1 MEGSICLTPRERKRL
16 REIVRGAGQVRRAMA
31 LLLLDQ
37 RRPWSLVTA
46 VLCCSPSTLA
56 RWKSWYEIDGLE
68 GLLTERRGREG
79 WSAWFRQWV
88 VRWALE
94 STPREFGFVRA
105 RWTCALLAVVLWRI
119 TGLDVSRETVR
130 RWLHQGNM
138 VWRRPRPVLG
148 PVDPERNEKLWR
160 IRRLLE
166 NLPGSETA
174 VFEDE
179 VDINTNPKIG
189 SMWMRRGEQAEV
201 LTPGTNEKAYI
212 AGSLHW
218 RRGVLF
224 ATAGT
229 RRDAKLFVAHLEEL
243 CRKLRRYR
251 VIHVICDNAAFHRSR
266 SVREWLA
273 RHPRIPLHFL
283 PTYAP
288 ETNPIERVWW
298 HLHETVTRNHRCGSL
313 NELLN
318 QVFRWLGE
326 RNPHRIETSIY
337 TPAQAA

>member
-1 MEGSICLTPRERKRL
+1 MDGSICLTSKERKRL
-16 REIVRGAGQVRRAMA
+16 LVIVRHADRVRRAMA
-31 LLLLDQ
+31 MLLLDEG
-37 RRPWSLVTA
+37 RSWSFVTA
-46 VLCCSPSTLA
+46 ALCCSSSTLA

-68 GLLTERRGREG
+68 GLLAERRGRSG
-79 WSAWFRQWV
+79 WSAWFQQWV

-94 STPREFGFVRA
+94 STPQEFGFVRA
-105 RWTCALLAVVLWRI
+105 RWTCALLATVLWRT
-119 TGLDVSRETVR
+119 TGLDVSHETVR
-130 RWLHQGNM
+130 RWLHQANL

-148 PVDPERNEKLWR
+148 PVDSDRDEKLRR

-174 VFEDE
+174 VFQDE

-201 LTPGTNEKAYI
+201 VTPGTNEKAYL

-218 RRGVLF
+218 PTGTLF
-224 ATAGT
+224 ATEGT
-229 RRDAKLFVAHLEEL
+229 RRDSKLFVAHLEDL
-243 CRKLRRYR
+243 CRRLRRYR

-266 SVREWLA
+266 LVKDWL
-273 RHPRIPLHFL
+273 RHHPRIRVHFL

-298 HLHETVTRNHRCGSL
+298 HLHENVTRNHRCGSL
-313 NELLN
+313 DELLN

-326 RNPHRIETSIY
+326 RNSHRIETSIY
-337 TPAQAA
+337 TTAQAA

>member
-1 MEGSICLTPRERKRL
+1 MEGSICLTSKERKRL
-16 REIVRGAGQVRRAMA
+16 LEIVRGADQVRRALA
-31 LLLLDQ
+31 LLLLDRGQ
-37 RRPWSLVTA
+37 PWSFVTV
-46 VLCCSPSTLA
+46 VLFCSSATLA
-56 RWKSWYEIDGLE
+56 RWKSGYEIDGVD
-68 GLLTERRGREG
+68 GLLTERRGRRG
-79 WSAWFRQWV
+79 WSHWFRQGV
-88 VRWALE
+88 VRWALKC
-94 STPREFGFVRA
+94 TPREFGFVRT
-105 RWTCALLAVVLWRI
+105 RWTCGLLAVVLWRT

-130 RWLHQGNM
+130 RWLHQAGL

-148 PVDPERNEKLWR
+148 PVDPERNGKLRR

-166 NLPGSETA
+166 NLPASETA
-174 VFEDE
+174 VFQDE

-189 SMWMRRGEQAEV
+189 SMWMRRGQQAEV
-201 LTPGTNEKAYI
+201 VTPGTNEKAYL

-218 RRGVLF
+218 RTGVLF
-224 ATAGT
+224 ATEGT
-229 RRDAKLFVAHLEEL
+229 RRNGPLFVAHLEEL

-266 SVREWLA
+266 PVQEWLA
-273 RHPRIPLHFL
+273 RHPRVRLHFL

-313 NELLN
+313 DELLN

-326 RNPHRIETSIY
+326 RTSHPIETSIY
-337 TPAQAA
+337 TTARAA